1 MKFTPLAVVLAA
13 LLPSLAYAQN
23 TQFSDCRTLEAAGNN
38 VGPDEALVDG
48 MVCKVVKPKASSWVS
63 SPGSGKTAPTEN
75 LELLGIIEPET
86 LRTKVKVEVK
96 PAGVVRTPSSG
107 KTAQTQNRMALLGI
121 IEPETLRSK
130 LSAEANAAEKVAT
143 PKTGTEPEPETELG
157 GNVTPQSARFEIK
170 PAVSLGEIARSYQ
183 KNSQA
188 QAAAAPED
196 IVEPK
201 KPIIEGKLTA
211 APTTSTAPET
221 STTTLLQ
228 PGQKA
233 NGLTAAQAPT
243 SEVTPEETPA
253 AIRPAPVTP
262 IEPQPAAQTEVV
274 RAPQTPAPAVK
285 AEATLRAVV
294 VTPATAPEAQSGGQT
309 EVFGSAAGAPPSQV
323 REGSPVAA
331 PAPAP
336 APAPVTPIEPQPAAQ
351 TEVFRAPQTP
361 APTVKAEATLRAV
374 VATPAKAPEAQSGGQ
389 TEVLGSPAG
398 APPSQVREGSPVAA
412 PAPAPVT
419 PIEPQPAAQTEVF
432 RAPQTP
438 APTVKAVATL
448 RAVVATPATA
458 PEAQSGGQTEVFGW
472 AAGAPPARV
481 RKASPL
487 VAPATTP
494 EAQSDGQTGVFGWV
508 AGAAPS
514 QLPEARP
521 VAVSAV
527 EDVRTSEPQK
537 SISLGV
543 FVAPETSSPELN
555 RAPDV
560 VSYGMALEDGFND
573 GQRAGCTKN
582 VSLGSLDKERLFL
595 AIPEWAANWYEK
607 NQKRFPG
614 MCFSDS
620 PMLGAQN
627 YLVVFYTSA
636 PAVSEIDTLKAISA
650 AADMSPKSGV
660 GTFTTSYGSTWHY
673 TFDRTATTTVTTVLT
688 EKVPH
693 SLQSNVLYATAYSE
707 KGIPI
712 SQHWPTAEAKYGK
725 GTSVKQGKN
734 RDAALPGIRIMS
746 DLLNQMAEDI
756 AKL

>member
-1 MKFTPLAVVLAA
+1 MKYTPLAVVLAA

-23 TQFSDCRTLEAAGNN
+23 TQFSDCRTLEVAGNN

-48 MVCKVVKPKASSWVS
+48 MVCKVVKPKARSWVS
-63 SPGSGKTAPTEN
+63 SPASGKTAQTEN
-75 LELLGIIEPET
+75 GMALLGIIEPET
-86 LRTKVKVEVK
+86 LRSKVKVEVK
-96 PAGVVRTPSSG
+96 PTGVVRTPASG
-107 KTAQTQNRMALLGI
+107 KTAQTENSMALLGI

-157 GNVTPQSARFEIK
+157 ENVTPQSARFEIK
-170 PAVSLGEIARSYQ
+170 PAVSLGEIARAYQ

-188 QAAAAPED
+188 QAAAAPD
-196 IVEPK
+196 VEPN
-201 KPIIEGKLTA
+201 KPTIEGKLTA
-211 APTTSTAPET
+211 APTTTTAPET

-233 NGLTAAQAPT
+233 TGLTAAQAPT

-253 AIRPAPVTP
+253 TI
-262 IEPQPAAQTEVV
+262 
-274 RAPQTPAPAVK
+274 
-285 AEATLRAVV
+285 
-294 VTPATAPEAQSGGQT
+294 
-309 EVFGSAAGAPPSQV
+309 
-323 REGSPVAA
+323 
-331 PAPAP
+331 
-336 APAPVTPIEPQPAAQ
+336 APAPVTPIEPQPAAP
-351 TEVFRAPQTP
+351 TEAFRAPQTP
-361 APTVKAEATLRAV
+361 VPAVKAEAALRV
-374 VATPAKAPEAQSGGQ
+374 
-389 TEVLGSPAG
+389 
-398 APPSQVREGSPVAA
+398 
-412 PAPAPVT
+412 
-419 PIEPQPAAQTEVF
+419 
-432 RAPQTP
+432 
-438 APTVKAVATL
+438 
-448 RAVVATPATA
+448 VVATPATA
-458 PEAQSGGQTEVFGW
+458 LGW
-472 AAGAPPARV
+472 AAGAPPSPV

-494 EAQSDGQTGVFGWV
+494 EAQSDGKTGVFGWWT
-508 AGAAPS
+508 AGAALS
-514 QLPEARP
+514 QLSEAHP

-543 FVAPETSSPELN
+543 FIAPETSSPELN
-555 RAPDV
+555 RPPDL
-560 VSYGMALEDGFND
+560 VSYGMALEDGFKD

-627 YLVVFYTSA
+627 YLDVFYTSA
-636 PAVSEIDTLKAISA
+636 PAVSGIDTLRETSA
-650 AADMSPKSGV
+650 AAEISPTSGV
-660 GTFTTSYGSTWHY
+660 GTFTTHYGSTWHY

-707 KGIPI
+707 QGLPI

-725 GTSVKQGKN
+725 ATSVKQGKN

>member
-1 MKFTPLAVVLAA
+1 MKYTPLAVVLAA

-48 MVCKVVKPKASSWVS
+48 MVCKVVKPKARSWVS
-63 SPGSGKTAPTEN
+63 SPASGKTAPTEN
-75 LELLGIIEPET
+75 LALLGIIEPET

-96 PAGVVRTPSSG
+96 PTGVVQAPTPASG
-107 KTAQTQNRMALLGI
+107 KTTPTQNRMALLGI

-143 PKTGTEPEPETELG
+143 PKTGTEPEPETEPG
-157 GNVTPQSARFEIK
+157 ENVTPQSARFAIK
-170 PAVSLGEIARSYQ
+170 PAVSLGEIARAYQ
-183 KNSQA
+183 KNSQV

-201 KPIIEGKLTA
+201 KPTIEAKLTA
-211 APTTSTAPET
+211 APTTTTET
-221 STTTLLQ
+221 STTTLLP

-233 NGLTAAQAPT
+233 NGLTAAQAPK
-243 SEVTPEETPA
+243 SEVRPEETPA
-253 AIRPAPVTP
+253 AITPAPVTA
-262 IEPQPAAQTEVV
+262 IEPQPAAQTEVF

-294 VTPATAPEAQSGGQT
+294 ATPATAPEAQSGGKT

-323 REGSPVAA
+323 REASPVAV
-331 PAPAP
+331 PATTP
-336 APAPVTPIEPQPAAQ
+336 APAPVTAIEPQPAAQ

-361 APTVKAEATLRAV
+361 APAVKAE
-374 VATPAKAPEAQSGGQ
+374 
-389 TEVLGSPAG
+389 
-398 APPSQVREGSPVAA
+398 
-412 PAPAPVT
+412 
-419 PIEPQPAAQTEVF
+419 
-432 RAPQTP
+432 
-438 APTVKAVATL
+438 ATL

-458 PEAQSGGQTEVFGW
+458 PEAQS
-472 AAGAPPARV
+472 
-481 RKASPL
+481 
-487 VAPATTP
+487 
-494 EAQSDGQTGVFGWV
+494 DGKTGVFAWV
-508 AGAAPS
+508 AGAPPS
-514 QLPEARP
+514 QLPEASP
-521 VAVSAV
+521 LAVSAV
-527 EDVRTSEPQK
+527 EDVRTSELQK

-555 RAPDV
+555 RPPDV
-560 VSYGMALEDGFND
+560 VSYGLALEDGFND

-582 VSLGSLDKERLFL
+582 VSLGSVDKERLFL

-607 NQKRFPG
+607 NQTRFPG

-636 PAVSEIDTLKAISA
+636 PAVSGIDTVREISA
-650 AADMSPKSGV
+650 AADMSPRSGV
-660 GTFTTSYGSTWHY
+660 GTFTTNYGSTWHY

-688 EKVPH
+688 DKVPH

-707 KGIPI
+707 RGIPI
-712 SQHWPTAEAKYGK
+712 SQHWPTAVAKNGK
-725 GTSVKQGKN
+725 ETSVKHGKN
-734 RDAALPGIRIMS
+734 RVAALPEIRIMS
-746 DLLNQMAEDI
+746 DLLTQMAEDI

>member
-63 SPGSGKTAPTEN
+63 SPASGKTAPTEN
-75 LELLGIIEPET
+75 LALFGIIEPET

-96 PAGVVRTPSSG
+96 PTGVVRTPSSG
-107 KTAQTQNRMALLGI
+107 KTAQTENRMALLGI

-157 GNVTPQSARFEIK
+157 GNVTPQSARFEAK
-170 PAVSLGEIARSYQ
+170 PAVSLGEIARAYQ
-183 KNSQA
+183 KNSLA
-188 QAAAAPED
+188 PAAAAPED

-201 KPIIEGKLTA
+201 KPTIEGKLTA
-211 APTTSTAPET
+211 APTTTTAPET

-233 NGLTAAQAPT
+233 NGLAAAQAPT
-243 SEVTPEETPA
+243 SEVTPEETPV
-253 AIRPAPVTP
+253 AIRPAPVTN
-262 IEPQPAAQTEVV
+262 IEPQPAAQTEIF

-285 AEATLRAVV
+285 AQATLRAVV
-294 VTPATAPEAQSGGQT
+294 ATPATAPEAKSGGQT
-309 EVFGSAAGAPPSQV
+309 EVFGAAAGARPSQV
-323 REGSPVAA
+323 REASPVATT
-331 PAPAP
+331 P

-351 TEVFRAPQTP
+351 AEVFRAPQTP
-361 APTVKAEATLRAV
+361 APAVKAEATVRAV
-374 VATPAKAPEAQSGGQ
+374 V
-389 TEVLGSPAG
+389 
-398 APPSQVREGSPVAA
+398 
-412 PAPAPVT
+412 
-419 PIEPQPAAQTEVF
+419 
-432 RAPQTP
+432 
-438 APTVKAVATL
+438 
-448 RAVVATPATA
+448 ATA

-472 AAGAPPARV
+472 
-481 RKASPL
+481 
-487 VAPATTP
+487 
-494 EAQSDGQTGVFGWV
+494 V

-514 QLPEARP
+514 QLPDASP

-527 EDVRTSEPQK
+527 EDVRTSEPEK

-543 FVAPETSSPELN
+543 SLAPETSSPELD
-555 RAPDV
+555 RPPDV

-636 PAVSEIDTLKAISA
+636 PAVSGIDTLRETSA
-650 AADMSPKSGV
+650 AADISPTSGV
-660 GTFTTSYGSTWHY
+660 GTFTTHYGSTWHY

-707 KGIPI
+707 QGIPI